1 MAQIECSDAIARYLA
16 TLNDDFQAVGN
27 GEECVLATPFVRPD
41 GEGIEVEFM
50 IQPDGSATMSDMG
63 STISYL
69 YVNGLTLSRTLM
81 NQSRDIARSH
91 GVQIRRNALSVHVS
105 PGSIG
110 QSIHG
115 LIQAALEVSSLIH
128 KRRPTSRVQFNDEVE
143 SLIIHSGATYDVG
156 YKVDGKHE
164 DHTIKFHVN
173 SGRNL
178 LIHPLSASAEAAAR
192 SWAERLAY
200 RFADIRNLDQVWR
213 PVAVLDD
220 RSSRAEVW
228 TTFTRTPITEYA
240 IMWSEQDE
248 LKSLLAPPSSLVEE
262 AEER

>member
-1 MAQIECSDAIARYLA
+1 MAKIECSAAIARYLA
-16 TLNDDFQAVGN
+16 TLNDEFQAVGN

-41 GEGIEVEFM
+41 GEGIEVELT

-81 NQSRDIARSH
+81 NQSRDIARGH

-105 PGSIG
+105 PESIG

-128 KRRPTSRVQFNDEVE
+128 KRRPTSRVQFDDEVE
-143 SLIIHSGATYDVG
+143 SFIIQSGATYDVG
-156 YKVDGKHE
+156 YKVDGE
-164 DHTIKFHVN
+164 REGHTIKFHVN

-178 LIHPLSASAEAAAR
+178 LIQPLSASAEAAAR

-200 RFADIRNLDQVWR
+200 RFADIRNMNQGWH

-228 TTFTRTPITEYA
+228 TTYTRTPITEYA

-248 LKSLLAPPSSLVEE
+248 LKSLLQPPLMVLVEE
-262 AEER
+262 R

>member
-1 MAQIECSDAIARYLA
+1 MAQIECSEAIAGYLA
-16 TLNDDFQAVGN
+16 TLNHEFQVVGS
-27 GEECVLATPFVRPD
+27 GEECVMATPFVRPD
-41 GEGIEVEFM
+41 GEGIEVELT
-50 IQPDGSATMSDMG
+50 IQTDGSVAMSDMG

-81 NQSRDIARSH
+81 NQSREIARSH
-91 GVQIRRNALSVHVS
+91 GVQIRRNALAVHVS
-105 PGSIG
+105 PESIG

-128 KRRPTSRVQFNDEVE
+128 KRRPTARVQFYDEVE
-143 SLIIHSGATYDVG
+143 SFIIHSGATYDVG
-156 YKVDGKHE
+156 YEVDGRRE
-164 DHTIKFHVN
+164 GHTFKFHVN

-178 LIHPLSASAEAAAR
+178 LIQPLSASAEAAAR

-200 RFADIRNLDQVWR
+200 RFADIRDMDQGWR

-228 TTFTRTPITEYA
+228 TTYTSTPITEYA
-240 IMWSEQDE
+240 IMWSEQDK
-248 LKSLLAPPSSLVEE
+248 LKSLLATPSYSYGPTV
-262 AEER
+262 A